1 MMPLSLSHLL
11 QTNNT
16 HLKSQ
21 ALSHPL
27 CNLQIHVT
35 STLRAV
41 TNEKVS
47 LWSVVQSE
55 SSIPAH
61 LPLHLLRPRSLCMV
75 ITSGR
80 VILTV
85 PQNFH
90 DPGSGSHID
99 DQFHVLDHTPSKPG
113 SAEKKASISFFK
125 KKENLF
131 KNSHLEQIGTIC
143 QSWLINDEQKSVY

>member
-1 MMPLSLSHLL
+1 MMPLPLSHLL

-27 CNLQIHVT
+27 YNLQIHVT

-99 DQFHVLDHTPSKPG
+99 DHSTSWTTRRVSLVAQRRKLRYHFS
-113 SAEKKASISFFK
+113 K
-125 KKENLF
+125 KKKISLKIHTSN
-131 KNSHLEQIGTIC
+131 KLEPFVKVG
-143 QSWLINDEQKSVY
+143 